1 MQVANRIFAVVTI
14 PMCLAFAASGQKVSA
29 AELGSLKPGLYVST
43 KVGCSGLGGAG
54 TMDFDG
60 ANFSGHYQLCRTQ
73 PIQGSDRY
81 RSNCIEA
88 QGPKKPLL
96 SDIDKDPDKVT
107 EDISIRIL
115 STTSFMKNAETYQLC
130 GARW

>member
-1 MQVANRIFAVVTI
+1 MQVANRNFAILAI
-14 PMCLAFAASGQKVSA
+14 PMCLAFAALGQSVSA

-73 PIQGSDRY
+73 PIQGSADRY

-88 QGPKKPLL
+88 QGPKNRLL

-130 GARW
+130 GAR